1 MFECFRAGRSNVAIV
16 AKMAGNREIPLCV
29 FWVLVPD
36 ISERGRPRIGWRG
49 QQNRED
55 DERAEWVK
63 LPLRERY
70 DWRAL
75 ALTAALTAALLSA
88 LWLAAAFG

>member
-1 MFECFRAGRSNVAIV
+1 V
-16 AKMAGNREIPLCV
+16 
-29 FWVLVPD
+29 
-36 ISERGRPRIGWRG
+36 GWRG

-55 DERAEWVK
+55 DARAEWAK

-70 DWRAL
+70 DWRGL
-75 ALTAALTAALLSA
+75 ALTAALTAAILST

>member
-16 AKMAGNREIPLCV
+16 AKMAANRAIPLCV

-36 ISERGRPRIGWRG
+36 ISERGVGDFFGWRG
-49 QQNRED
+49 QHNRED
-55 DERAEWVK
+55 DEREEWTK

-70 DWRAL
+70 DWRGL
-75 ALTAALTAALLSA
+75 ALTRL
-88 LWLAAAFG
+88 